1 MSLDITLKTSRRIMN
16 AVRDITVISRLKPIS
31 ADSHVT
37 EPPGCYIDRIDPKFR
52 DRAPHIIHDKVRGD
66 LFIIDGLPDI
76 VPMGVIAAAGQDPRA
91 MRVDGVR
98 FEDLHRGGWNAKER
112 LTDQDRDGVAAEIV
126 YPTVGMMLCNHPDAD
141 YKHACF
147 DAYNIWLSEFVS
159 GAPDRIFGIGQ
170 TAARNPAELI
180 EDMRRIKEA
189 GFVGVMLPG
198 VPAEEDYDSKIYDPV
213 WRAAVELD
221 LPLSFHVLTSK
232 SDSNQVLN
240 RGATRGPKINGF
252 QHIIRACQDIIG
264 MFIYSGVFERHPEL
278 RVVTVEADAG
288 WAPHYMYR
296 MDHAYERHLHWMKGN
311 TLNKIPSEYFR
322 ENVYM
327 TFQDDWIAFN
337 LTDYLNPKRLLWA
350 NDFPHSDSTW
360 PHSQELLTSKASK
373 MSLENLKAILHDNTA
388 ELYNLT
394 V

>member
-1 MSLDITLKTSRRIMN
+1 MN
-16 AVRDITVISRLKPIS
+16 AITDISAIARLKPIS

-52 DRAPHIIHDKVRGD
+52 DRAPHVVHDKERGD
-66 LFIIDGLPDI
+66 LYIIDGLPDI
-76 VPMGVIAAAGQDPRA
+76 VPMALIAAAGQDPA
-91 MRVDGVR
+91 TMRMDGAR

-112 LTDQDRDGVAAEIV
+112 LIDQDRDGVAAEIV
-126 YPTVGMMLCNHPDAD
+126 YPTVGMMICNHPDAD

-147 DAYNIWLSEFVS
+147 QAYNQWLEEYVS

-170 TAARNPAELI
+170 TAARSPAELI
-180 EDMRRIKEA
+180 EDFRRIKEA
-189 GFVGVMLPG
+189 GFVGVMMPG
-198 VPAEEDYDSKIYDPV
+198 VPAQEDYDSPIYEPV
-213 WRAAVELD
+213 WRAAVELG

-232 SDSNQVLN
+232 TDSNQALN
-240 RGATRGPKINGF
+240 RGASRGPKINGF
-252 QHIIRACQDIIG
+252 QAIIRACQDIIG
-264 MFIYSGVFERHPEL
+264 MFIYAGVFERHPNL

-296 MDHAYERHLHWMKGN
+296 MDHAYNRHRHWMKGKE
-311 TLNKIPSEYFR
+311 LSKQPSEYFR

-327 TFQDDWIAFN
+327 TFQDDWVAFRV
-337 LTDYLNPKRLLWA
+337 TDQVNTKRLLWA

-360 PHSQELLTSKASK
+360 PLSQELLWEKTRE
-373 MSLENLKAILHDNTA
+373 MDFDILKDILHDNTA
-388 ELYNLT
+388 ELYKLT